1 MKKLIVFGFAV
12 VAAVAA
18 NAAAFQWSATAI
30 QKVPGDPATS
40 SVGLTAYLVD
50 ASKVSLATM
59 TAALE
64 AGDFQYMKSENY
76 LATVATI
83 AQGTTGISRINTTTG
98 TASSSLETYS
108 AYTIVLDGAVGSAK
122 YFLATAQIT
131 DAANP
136 GYIPPG
142 STAPGVGNVQ
152 FAFGMQTSTAWTA
165 VAPEPTS
172 GLLMLVGLGALALRR
187 RKA

>member
-1 MKKLIVFGFAV
+1 MKKLIVFGFAAV
-12 VAAVAA
+12 VAVAA

-30 QKVPGDPATS
+30 QKVDGNS

-50 ASKVSLATM
+50 ATKVSLATM

-64 AGDFQYMKSENY
+64 GGDFQYMKAENY
-76 LATVATI
+76 LATASTI
-83 AQGTTGISRINTTTG
+83 AQGTAGISRINTTTG
-98 TASSSLETYS
+98 TAASDVQKYS

-122 YFLATAQIT
+122 YFLATPQIT
-131 DAANP
+131 DATNP

-152 FAFGMQTSTAWTA
+152 FAFGMQNTVAWTA

-187 RKA
+187 RRA